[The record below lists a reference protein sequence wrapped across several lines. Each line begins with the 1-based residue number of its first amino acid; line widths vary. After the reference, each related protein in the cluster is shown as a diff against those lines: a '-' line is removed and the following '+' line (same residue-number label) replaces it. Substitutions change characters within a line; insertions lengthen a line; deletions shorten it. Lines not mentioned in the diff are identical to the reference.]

1 MIALAQSE
9 AADPY
14 PPSPSVNIS
23 ARKPQYGQPRADIST
38 LTSVNVSARGSSI
51 WKPKRP
57 VDAGSGQEDTS
68 HEDESDSLNI
78 FLMLHETAP

>member
-1 MIALAQSE
+1 MKSRE
-9 AADPY
+9 
-14 PPSPSVNIS
+14 
-23 ARKPQYGQPRADIST
+23 RQYGQPRADIST